1 MSDNLPWKT
10 WTPDDLAPPPAEF
23 VPMVESEETI
33 IEEAEPSLEQQLAQ
47 LQMQAHEQGYQAG
60 IAEGRQQGH
69 EQGYQEGLAQG
80 LEQGLA
86 EAKAQQA
93 PIHARMQQLVS
104 EFQTTLDALDSV
116 IASRLMQMA
125 LEAARQ
131 VIGQTPTVDN
141 SALIKQIQ
149 QLLQQEPLFSGKP
162 QLRVHPDDLQRVDDM
177 LGATLSL
184 HGWRLRGDP
193 TLHPGGCKVSAD
205 EGDLDASVATRWLT
219 TLDNFEAKMAQLPA
233 VRRYGRLTRAT
244 GLVLE
249 ATGLQLPLGAT
260 CVIERQNGS
269 ETHEVESEVVGFNG
283 QRLFL
288 MPLEEVEGVL
298 PGARVYAKNISAEGL
313 QSGKQLP
320 LGPALLGRVL
330 DGSGKPLDGLP
341 FPDTTE
347 TGALITPPFNPLQRT
362 PIEHVLDTGVRPIN
376 ALLTVGRGQRMG
388 LFAGSGVGKSV
399 LLGMMAR
406 YTRADVIVVGL
417 IGERGREVKDFIENI
432 LGAEG
437 RARSVVIAAPA
448 DVSPLLRMQGA
459 AYATRIAEDFRDR
472 GQHVLLIMD
481 SLTRYAMAQREI
493 ALAIGEPPATK
504 GYPPSVFAK
513 LPALVERAGNGISG
527 GGSITAFYTVLT
539 EGDDQQDPIADSA
552 RAILDG
558 HIVLSR
564 RLAEAGHYPAIDI
577 EASISRA
584 MTALISEQHYARVR
598 TFKQLL
604 SSFQRNR
611 DLVSVGAYAKGS
623 DPMLDKAIALWPQLE
638 GYLQQGIFERADW
651 EASLQGLERIF
662 PTVS

>member
-1 MSDNLPWKT
+1 MT
-10 WTPDDLAPPPAEF
+10 
-23 VPMVESEETI
+23 
-33 IEEAEPSLEQQLAQ
+33 
-47 LQMQAHEQGYQAG
+47 
-60 IAEGRQQGH
+60 
-69 EQGYQEGLAQG
+69 
-80 LEQGLA
+80 
-86 EAKAQQA
+86 
-93 PIHARMQQLVS
+93 ARL
-104 EFQTTLDALDSV
+104 
-116 IASRLMQMA
+116 
-125 LEAARQ
+125 
-131 VIGQTPTVDN
+131 
-141 SALIKQIQ
+141 
-149 QLLQQEPLFSGKP
+149 
-162 QLRVHPDDLQRVDDM
+162 
-177 LGATLSL
+177 
-184 HGWRLRGDP
+184 
-193 TLHPGGCKVSAD
+193 
-205 EGDLDASVATRWLT
+205 TRWLT
-219 TLDNFEAKMAQLPA
+219 ALDAFEARISQLPA

-260 CVIERQNGS
+260 CVIERQQNGGIC
-269 ETHEVESEVVGFNG
+269 EVESEVVGFNG

-288 MPLEEVEGVL
+288 MPLEEVEGIV
-298 PGARVYAKNISAEGL
+298 PGARVYARGSDGQN
-313 QSGKQLP
+313 GKQLP

-330 DGSGKPLDGLP
+330 DGSGRPLDGLP
-341 FPDTTE
+341 APDSGE
-347 TGALITPPFNPLQRT
+347 TGTLTSTPFNPLQRT
-362 PIEHVLDTGVRPIN
+362 PIEEVLDTGVRAIN

-527 GGSITAFYTVLT
+527 GGSVTAFYTVLT

-558 HIVLSR
+558 HVVLSR

-584 MTALISEQHYARVR
+584 MTALISDAHYAQVR
-598 TFKQLL
+598 QFKQLL
-604 SSFQRNR
+604 ASFQRNR
-611 DLVSVGAYAKGS
+611 DLVSVGAYARGS
-623 DPMLDKAIALWPQLE
+623 DPTLDRAIALWPQLE
-638 GYLQQGIFERADW
+638 QFLQQGIFEQADFG
-651 EASLQGLERIF
+651 ASLQALDQIF
-662 PTVS
+662 PAVR